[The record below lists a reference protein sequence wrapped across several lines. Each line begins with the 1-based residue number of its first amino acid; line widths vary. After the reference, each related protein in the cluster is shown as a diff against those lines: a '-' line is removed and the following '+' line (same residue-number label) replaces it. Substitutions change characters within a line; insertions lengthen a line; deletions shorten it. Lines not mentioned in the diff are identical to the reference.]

1 MTARPEVDRLEDL
14 LNELGWAY
22 IEVGTGASD
31 MQTSDDVER
40 LTKEITDMFAS
51 LRGMREALD
60 DMKYAAEKLN
70 GAVDAMWNDPGGRIV
85 SARHQADITHAQQV
99 VKKTLD
105 DHAAALSGIEP
116 GDEQARSPSAH
127 SAPASTLSKDTTK

>member
-1 MTARPEVDRLEDL
+1 MTAREVERLEDL

-51 LRGMREALD
+51 LRGMREALERIGRPRD
-60 DMKYAAEKLN
+60 CGCVPCRGQCTSQEALLIEAE
-70 GAVDAMWNDPGGRIV
+70 AMRDL
-85 SARHQADITHAQQV
+85 A
-99 VKKTLD
+99 L
-105 DHAAALSGIEP
+105 AALSGIEP
-116 GDEQARSPSAH
+116 GDEQARSASH
-127 SAPASTLSKDTTK
+127 RSAPASTLSKDTTK